1 MRLSII
7 ALLLC
12 SSAFTAEEAAK
23 PDYVRFVENDKGAS
37 LETAITSFI
46 NEAGV
51 VVDLVGAVHIA
62 DQSYYE
68 ALNARFKHYD
78 SVLYE
83 LVGGPMPKRGDIANR
98 PRDPKL
104 MWLSELHKKLQGSL
118 ELKSQLAEI
127 DYQALNFVHADMTVE
142 EFEAA
147 KEKKSESFLSL
158 MVKAFV
164 VQSELADAGD
174 APTGPGIVKL
184 LEILCRTD
192 GAMEMK
198 RVIGREFD
206 SMETLMAGMEA
217 DGGTVIV
224 TERNKVAFKRMDQ
237 EINLKHK
244 HLAIFYGAAHL
255 PKMEETLISKGFK
268 KDKTEWLK
276 AWTLPPEKKDVQNP
290 KLDASVKK
298 PEVLSPK

>member
-1 MRLSII
+1 MRHLLI
-7 ALLLC
+7 ALMLYT
-12 SSAFTAEEAAK
+12 SAVAAEDAVKA
-23 PDYVRFVENDKGAS
+23 DYVRFVENDKGAS
-37 LETAITSFI
+37 LETAVTSFS

-62 DQSYYE
+62 DQSYYD

-83 LVGGPMPKRGDIANR
+83 LVGGPMPKKGDIANR

-104 MWLSELHKKLQGSL
+104 MWLSELHKRLQGSL

-127 DYQALNFVHADMTVE
+127 DYQVPNFVHADMTVE

-164 VQSELADAGD
+164 VQSELADAGA
-174 APTGPGIVKL
+174 APSGPGIVKL
-184 LEILCRTD
+184 LEILCRSD

-224 TERNKVAFKRMDQ
+224 TERNKVAFRRMDQ
-237 EINLKHK
+237 EINLKRK
-244 HLAIFYGAAHL
+244 RLAIFYGAAHL

-268 KDKTEWLK
+268 KGQTEWLK
-276 AWTLPPEKKDVQNP
+276 AWTLPPEKKEIRDSKLEAPIKKTGVQGP
-290 KLDASVKK
+290 K
-298 PEVLSPK
+298 